1 MCSRFVEAKCC
12 VCHRYL
18 DQSVTRIIVE
28 ICGHKKCR
36 QCFIREEDGCSICVQ
51 EQNASSVLCNPK
63 SLNSNA
69 IHDNDSSPLNLQF
82 NETTTDKIESSD
94 AIENAKFCSVIDK
107 SSGTASHIITISDS
121 CKIIGYK
128 CSICEK
134 SFKSRN
140 NRKYHVFC
148 DKSRSKPFKCNQ
160 CDKQFITIAHLKYHR
175 STHDTH
181 NSQFT
186 CQHCNKT
193 YLRDIA
199 LKKHL
204 RKHQS
209 KLIFW
214 LFCLL

>member
-1 MCSRFVEAKCC
+1 MCSRFVEAECC

-18 DQSVTRIIVE
+18 DQSVNRIIVE

-36 QCFIREEDGCSICVQ
+36 ECFIKEEDGCSVCFQ
-51 EQNASSVLCNPK
+51 EQNASTLCNPK
-63 SLNSNA
+63 SFSSNA
-69 IHDNDSSPLNLQF
+69 IHDNNVSSLNSQF
-82 NETTTDKIESSD
+82 DETSENIESAD

-107 SSGTASHIITISDS
+107 SNGTASHIITVSDS
-121 CKIIGYK
+121 SKIIGYK
-128 CSICEK
+128 CSICDK

-148 DKSRSKPFKCNQ
+148 DKSQSKPFKCNQ

-175 STHDTH
+175 STHDTD

-193 YLRDIA
+193 YLRNIA

-209 KLIFW
+209 KRFFP
-214 LFCLL
+214 FC